1 MLRRIGGQ
9 AVAPREERR
18 EKAVHRSR
26 EQAVTCATD
35 QGLWSSLLGR
45 WAGTQTLGSLEC
57 QAKESAWACVQ
68 GQTCHLLAP

>member
-1 MLRRIGGQ
+1 MLRTTGDQ
-9 AVAPREERR
+9 AVAPREDRR
-18 EKAVHRSR
+18 EKAVRGSR

-57 QAKESAWACVQ
+57 QAKESAGACVQ
-68 GQTCHLLAP
+68 GQTCHLSAP